1 VTTNK
6 HIVEL
11 DEDLVDL
18 ITDDTWFNA
27 LVRLRNHLKVF
38 CTTNKQIERQ
48 KQGKKGLLVL
58 INEWSDMKQMKVELL
73 KNTGDDLFIANVA
86 RVSFDKWNEKLDE
99 VRDPKLL
106 DYLAHHQHISPFFHV
121 RVTMRLPTEAIDLYK
136 FNDPTYLMGAV
147 WKLDGYTSHTEMMVF
162 QHSVYGWIRMLAD
175 GMFDASYIDE
185 VYRNLKSIRGL
196 THTFEAYKWLNLDP
210 FKFSSSANNDSK
222 LVSIINENSLNDP
235 LMVNASLRITVPISI
250 ARQLFTHRM
259 LASNEVSRRYVSTPP
274 DFYMPTE
281 WRSKPEGSAKQGSG
295 SQVITD
301 LAWGFATLNA
311 SDSDSPNMSSTS
323 NIKAISESYVDYAQA
338 LYNVLIESDVAPEQA
353 RLLLPQSM
361 MTTIVFTGS
370 IETWWRL
377 YLLRSDLHAQKEVR
391 EVAEMIKQTLTG
403 LDKRYTEV

>member
-1 VTTNK
+1 MITNK
-6 HIVEL
+6 HTVEL

-18 ITDDTWFNA
+18 ITDDAWFNA

-38 CTTNKQIERQ
+38 CTTDKQIERQ
-48 KQGKKGLLVL
+48 KQGKKGLLAL

-86 RVSFDKWNEKLDE
+86 RVSFDKWNEELNE
-99 VRDPKLL
+99 ERDPKLL

-162 QHSVYGWIRMLAD
+162 QHSVYGWIRMLTD
-175 GMFDASYIDE
+175 GMFDGGYIDE
-185 VYRNLKSIRGL
+185 IYRELTSLKEL
-196 THTFEAYKWLNLDP
+196 KHTFEAYKWLGFEPN
-210 FKFSSSANNDSK
+210 KFNSLRDNDSK

-235 LMVNASLRITVPISI
+235 LMVNASLRVTVPISI

-259 LASNEVSRRYVSTPP
+259 LASNEVSRRYVSTSPE
-274 DFYMPTE
+274 FYTPTE

-295 SQVITD
+295 TELVTTLTD
-301 LAWGFATLNA
+301 SLQYINNA
-311 SDSDSPNMSSTS
+311 RYGAEVEYSDD
-323 NIKAISESYVDYAQA
+323 IQF
-338 LYNVLIESDVAPEQA
+338 LYNKILDNSYELYTNMIENCVAPEQA

-391 EVAEMIKQTLTG
+391 EVAEMIKQALTG
-403 LDKRYTEV
+403 LDKRYTEE

>member
-1 VTTNK
+1 
-6 HIVEL
+6 
-11 DEDLVDL
+11 
-18 ITDDTWFNA
+18 
-27 LVRLRNHLKVF
+27 
-38 CTTNKQIERQ
+38 
-48 KQGKKGLLVL
+48 
-58 INEWSDMKQMKVELL
+58 
-73 KNTGDDLFIANVA
+73 
-86 RVSFDKWNEKLDE
+86 
-99 VRDPKLL
+99 
-106 DYLAHHQHISPFFHV
+106 
-121 RVTMRLPTEAIDLYK
+121 MRLPTEAIDLYK

-162 QHSVYGWIRMLAD
+162 QHSVYGWIRMLTD
-175 GMFDASYIDE
+175 GMFDGRYIDE
-185 VYRNLKSIRGL
+185 IYRELTNLKEL
-196 THTFEAYKWLNLDP
+196 KHTFEAYKWLGFEHNRFNSLWE
-210 FKFSSSANNDSK
+210 NDSK
-222 LVSIINENSLNDP
+222 LVSTINENSLNDP

-301 LAWGFATLNA
+301 LAWGFASINVSDAGSLNLC
-311 SDSDSPNMSSTS
+311 STS
-323 NIKAISESYVDYAQA
+323 NIKSLSESYTDYAKA
-338 LYNVLIESDVAPEQA
+338 LYNIMIESDVAPEQA

-391 EVAEMIKQTLTG
+391 EVAEMIKQALTG

>member
-1 VTTNK
+1 
-6 HIVEL
+6 
-11 DEDLVDL
+11 
-18 ITDDTWFNA
+18 
-27 LVRLRNHLKVF
+27 
-38 CTTNKQIERQ
+38 
-48 KQGKKGLLVL
+48 
-58 INEWSDMKQMKVELL
+58 MKVELL

-86 RVSFDKWNEKLDE
+86 RVSFDKWNEELNE
-99 VRDPKLL
+99 ERDPKLL

-162 QHSVYGWIRMLAD
+162 QHSVYGWIRMLTD
-175 GMFDASYIDE
+175 GMFDGRYIDE
-185 VYRNLKSIRGL
+185 IYRELTNLKEL
-196 THTFEAYKWLNLDP
+196 KHTFEAYKWLGFEHNRFNSLWE
-210 FKFSSSANNDSK
+210 NDSK

-295 SQVITD
+295 SQVITELKQRVQYVD
-301 LAWGFATLNA
+301 K
-311 SDSDSPNMSSTS
+311 PNGGAILPTNISTS
-323 NIKAISESYVDYAQA
+323 LADVYEAHTYNTAL
-338 LYNVLIESDVAPEQA
+338 LYNNMIESDVAPEQA
-353 RLLLPQSM
+353 RLLLSQSM

-391 EVAEMIKQTLTG
+391 EVAEMIKQALTG
-403 LDKRYTEV
+403 LDKRYTEE